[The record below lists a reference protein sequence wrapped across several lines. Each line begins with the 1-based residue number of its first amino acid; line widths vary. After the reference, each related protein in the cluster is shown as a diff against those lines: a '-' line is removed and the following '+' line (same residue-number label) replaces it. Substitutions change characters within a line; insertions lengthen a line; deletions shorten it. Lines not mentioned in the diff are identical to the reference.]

1 MRVLRIIILLP
12 LAALSVFFLIGYAR
26 ALYPMYQMID
36 DPGLVFLQEPYV
48 GYYPSTH
55 SHDERAHWELF
66 KIAGGH
72 GEGTSV
78 VHCFPDWTLALAAM
92 GVLAYSPFAILR
104 RRPNPMLEPI

>member
-55 SHDERAHWELF
+55 SHDGRAHWELF
-66 KIAGGH
+66 TIADGH
-72 GEGTSV
+72 GEGTAV
-78 VHCFPDWTLALAAM
+78 VHCFPDWPLALAAM